1 MNKKEIID
9 FLSKCGITS
18 KEPESNYVIFR
29 YKEFDFG
36 YIAGQ
41 YLNWVSYIG
50 IKNYQSVSIKLI
62 DKSILTRAAT
72 DFISRCKEYE
82 KNAKLVTLEKDF
94 KNLEIV

>member
-1 MNKKEIID
+1 MTKQEIID
-9 FLSKCGITS
+9 FLTSCGLTAND
-18 KEPESNYVIFR
+18 PESYEVVFR

-62 DKSILTRAAT
+62 DESILTRAAT

-82 KNAKLVTLEKDF
+82 KNAKLIELEKDF
-94 KNLEIV
+94 KNGKW